1 MKTDQL
7 VILGTV
13 AMMLAGCASDKTC
26 ATRTPPPREDTEWLD
41 VWLPDTNARGL
52 PRVLL
57 IGDSITR
64 GYYPEVQAQ
73 LKGQAY
79 VARLATSTCVGD
91 PALPDEVALVL
102 RHTRFDVIHLNNGLH
117 GGGYT
122 EAEYGRDY
130 AKLLDLIRR
139 LAPQARLILATTT
152 PMRQGTGMTEF
163 NPGTTA
169 LVRAR
174 NQIVKDLAS
183 RRNLPVDDL
192 FALVENDPGFYAGGD
207 GVHLVAKGKSTQ
219 ATQVA
224 AEIRK
229 LLPAK

>member
-1 MKTDQL
+1 MKSKQAL
-7 VILGTV
+7 LLGMVVLT
-13 AMMLAGCASDKTC
+13 LAGCATENRN
-26 ATRTPPPREDTEWLD
+26 ATRKSSPVREDTEWLD

-57 IGDSITR
+57 IGDSITY

-73 LKGQAY
+73 LKGLAY
-79 VARLATSTCVGD
+79 VARLATSTSAGD
-91 PALPDEVALVL
+91 PALFEEVALVL

-117 GGGYT
+117 GFGYT

-139 LAPQARLILATTT
+139 LAPQARLVLATTT
-152 PMRQGTGMTEF
+152 PMRRGKDMTEF
-163 NPGTTA
+163 NTTTA
-169 LVRAR
+169 RVRAR
-174 NQIVKDLAS
+174 NQIVRDLAS

-192 FALVENDPGFYAGGD
+192 FALVVNEPDFYVGGD
-207 GVHLVAKGKSTQ
+207 GVHLAPKGKSAQ
-219 ATQVA
+219 AAQVA
-224 AEIRK
+224 AEVRK